1 MAKTTPMLQQYMEV
15 KKEYEGCI
23 LFFRLGDFY
32 EMFLDDAVTASR
44 ELEIVLTS
52 RESGGNERI
61 PMCGIPYHAVSGY
74 LAKLLS
80 KGYKVAICEQV
91 EDPKLAKGIVKR
103 EVIRVITPGT
113 VIEDQLLTEKANN
126 YLATFVGWENFW
138 GLGYVDLSTGE
149 FKVTQFP
156 KAEITLLITELTRI
170 RPAELY
176 ILKNEQ
182 DLVGRFQQIA
192 DVSITLGTP
201 VSFQYEQA
209 YHLLLEHFQVQSL
222 RAFGMEELPAAVC
235 AAGAVLQY
243 LIETQKNTLL
253 HLRKISTYQT
263 GEYMALDLATR
274 RNLELMRNIRSG
286 ETSSSLYGVLDQT
299 VTSMGGRM
307 LRNWVEQPLTRLKP
321 IQERQSAIGEFTVNL
336 EAREIVREGLH
347 KTYDLQR
354 ILSKLASNSANAR
367 DLLALKNTLAEIP
380 ALKESL
386 RKFSSERLVFLKEKL
401 QPLSALSEML
411 ESALKDDPPLSVKEG
426 GMIKNSYHSELAHLI
441 EASSQGR
448 RWVAELEQKEKER
461 TGIKSLKI
469 GYNQVFGYYIEVTHA
484 NLNLVPPDY
493 IRKQTLANGER
504 FINQTLKEYED
515 LIVNAHEKS
524 TALEFQIF
532 CQLRE
537 AVLKE
542 IDSLQANA
550 DALAE
555 LDVLVALAETAV
567 RYNYVRPEMN
577 ETGKIL
583 IVDGRHPVVERMLP
597 AGKFVPNDTF
607 LEMTDNRTQIITG
620 PNMAGKSTYMRQ
632 VALIVL
638 LAHIGSFIPAK
649 SAEISVVD
657 RIFTRVG
664 ASDDL
669 ATGQSTFMVEMNEVA
684 YILNHATSRSL
695 VILDEIGRGTSTFD
709 GLSIAWA
716 VVEFIHHTQRI
727 GCKTLVATHYHE
739 LTELE
744 EENPGLKN
752 YHIAVE
758 RDGEE
763 IVFLRKILP
772 GKADQ
777 SYGIEVARLAGLPG
791 EITGRAKEILATLE
805 KSDLLEIKKTR
816 EPKEPKELKEPK
828 VSQNQ
833 LALFP
838 VEKDTIL
845 EEIREIDLVSITPLQ
860 ALNFL
865 YEWQQKIRRQMDSS
879 CR

>member
-1 MAKTTPMLQQYMEV
+1 MSKVTPMLQQYMDV

-52 RESGGNERI
+52 RESGAERI
-61 PMCGIPYHAVSGY
+61 PMCGIPYHAAAGY
-74 LAKLLS
+74 LAKLLN

-91 EDPKLAKGIVKR
+91 EDPKTVKGIVKR
-103 EVIRVITPGT
+103 EVIRVVTPGT
-113 VIEDQLLTEKANN
+113 VIEDQLLSEKANN
-126 YLATFVGWENFW
+126 YLASFVSREGFW
-138 GLGYVDLSTGE
+138 GLAYVDLSTGE
-149 FKVTQFP
+149 FKTAQFLKVETP
-156 KAEITLLITELTRI
+156 LLLTELTRI
-170 RPAELY
+170 RPSELY
-176 ILKNEQ
+176 ILKSDQ
-182 DLVGRFQQIA
+182 DSLAQFNKVY
-192 DVSITLGTP
+192 DNLITPGNP
-201 VSFQYEQA
+201 VSFQYERA
-209 YHLLLEHFQVQSL
+209 YQLLIEHFKVQSL
-222 RAFGMEELPAAVC
+222 RAFGCEELPAAIC
-235 AAGAVLQY
+235 AAGAILQY

-253 HLRKISTYQT
+253 HLRKISTYEI
-263 GEYMALDLATR
+263 GEFMALDLATR
-274 RNLELMRNIRSG
+274 RNLELIKNVRSG

-299 VTSMGGRM
+299 VTSMGGRL
-307 LRNWVEQPLTRLKP
+307 LRSWVEQPLTRLKP
-321 IQERQSAIGEFTVNL
+321 IQDRQSAIGDFAVNL
-336 EAREIVREGLH
+336 EIREILRESLH

-354 ILSKLASNSANAR
+354 ILSKLASNTANAR

-380 ALKESL
+380 LVKESL
-386 RKFSSERLVFLKEKL
+386 QVFSTERVSKLRESL
-401 QPLSALSEML
+401 QPLLSLKEML
-411 ESALKDDPPLSVKEG
+411 ESALKEDPPLTVKEG
-426 GMIKNSYHSELAHLI
+426 GMVKGSFHQELAHLI

-448 RWVAELEQKEKER
+448 RWVAELEKQEKER
-461 TGIKSLKI
+461 TGIKSLKV

-484 NLNLVPPDY
+484 NSDLVPPDY

-504 FINQTLKEYED
+504 YINQALKEYEE

-532 CQLRE
+532 CELRE

-542 IDSLQANA
+542 IDYLQTNA

-555 LDVLVALAETAV
+555 LDVLVALAEIAV
-567 RYNYVRPEMN
+567 RYNYVRPKMN
-577 ETGKIL
+577 ENGKIL
-583 IVDGRHPVVERMLP
+583 IIDGRHPVVEKMLP
-597 AGKFVPNDTF
+597 VGKFVPNDTF
-607 LEMTDNRTQIITG
+607 LEIMDNRTQIITG

-649 SAEISVVD
+649 SADISVVD

-669 ATGQSTFMVEMNEVA
+669 ATGQSTFMVEMNEVS
-684 YILNHATSRSL
+684 YILNHATSKSL

-716 VVEFIHHTQRI
+716 VVEFIHNPQRI

-744 EENPGLKN
+744 LNNAGLKN
-752 YHIAVE
+752 YHIAVQ
-758 RDGEE
+758 RNGEE
-763 IVFLRKILP
+763 IVFLRKIVP
-772 GKADQ
+772 GKADR
-777 SYGIEVARLAGLPG
+777 SYGIEVARLAGLPS
-791 EITGRAKEILATLE
+791 EITGRANEILATLE
-805 KSDLLEIKKTR
+805 KNEIVEIKAFE
-816 EPKEPKELKEPK
+816 EPKPVEK
-828 VSQNQ
+828 Q

-838 VEKDTIL
+838 VEKDLIL
-845 EEIREIDLVSITPLQ
+845 DEIKGIDLVAITPLQ

-865 YEWQQKIRRQMDSS
+865 YEWQQKIRRQM
-879 CR
+879 